1 MAGSNSPQT
10 TPDPIAPSAGPA
22 TAEPNAGKMPG
33 SFTQAILENY
43 AWRLRYDQP
52 LYRHQGV
59 ATFAPGDPVPS
70 DHPAFAAMS
79 EQGLLQPIPRE
90 GQAMPDG
97 FDALGHPVPDAQPAL
112 AEGVTAADADAAL
125 ARAGKA

>member
-1 MAGSNSPQT
+1 MAGSDKT
-10 TPDPIAPSAGPA
+10 TPEPIAPSAGPS
-22 TAEPNAGKMPG
+22 TAEPNAGTPPA
-33 SFTQAILENY
+33 SFTQAILDNY

-52 LYRHQGV
+52 TYRHQGV
-59 ATFAPGDPVPS
+59 PAFGPGDPVPS
-70 DHPAFAAMS
+70 DHPAFASMA

-90 GQAMPDG
+90 GQTMPDG